1 MYKIV
6 ATNNFKNDV
15 KRCKKRGYDIEKLEQ
30 VIDLLSQTGTL
41 PPKYKPHK
49 LTGNF
54 AEHMECH
61 IQPDWLLIWKQND
74 IELIL
79 LFTNTGTHSD
89 LF

>member
-6 ATNNFKNDV
+6 TTNNFKNDV

-49 LTGNF
+49 LTGN
-54 AEHMECH
+54 
-61 IQPDWLLIWKQND
+61 LLNTWNATSNQIGY
-74 IELIL
+74 
-79 LFTNTGTHSD
+79 LFGSKMI
-89 LF
+89 